1 MVGRGMVVVVVVKG
15 LRLLFLD
22 NEYIFEADLTVQF
35 SNIYKVR
42 ATG

>member
-22 NEYIFEADLTVQF
+22 NEYIFEAD
-35 SNIYKVR
+35 
-42 ATG
+42 